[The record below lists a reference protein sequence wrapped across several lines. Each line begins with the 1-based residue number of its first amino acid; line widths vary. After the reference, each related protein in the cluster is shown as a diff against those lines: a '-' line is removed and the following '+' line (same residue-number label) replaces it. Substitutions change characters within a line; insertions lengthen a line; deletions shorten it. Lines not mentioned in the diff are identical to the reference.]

1 MVDERRKSR
10 PEPPRGPG
18 CGEVDGRPARAPTG
32 PAQPRRRRFQAGPP
46 LGPAAKWGGA
56 SRAPGITPT
65 AAPRPHGAERRRAGR
80 RAGDPARARGARGA
94 KRRGAGRAPGR
105 VSPAAA
111 PRSRGAKRRRAGR
124 RAGDPDPG
132 PRGPGC
138 EAARRGPRAGE
149 IPGGGAARSWSEAKT
164 GRPRAG
170 PRRPNRNGGEA
181 CQRSV
186 QRANNGWGKGCL
198 ASNVANRA
206 EKCGY
211 G

>member
-80 RAGDPARARGARGA
+80 RAGDPDRARGARGA

-111 PRSRGAKRRRAGR
+111 PRSHGASEDEPAGGPAIRNRARGARAAKRRGAGRAPGRSPAAAPRARGAKRRRAGR
-124 RAGDPDPG
+124 GPAREGQPIFVPKGQTVRSLHCRRPRPPPGDP
-132 PRGPGC
+132 
-138 EAARRGPRAGE
+138 
-149 IPGGGAARSWSEAKT
+149 T
-164 GRPRAG
+164 
-170 PRRPNRNGGEA
+170 
-181 CQRSV
+181 
-186 QRANNGWGKGCL
+186 
-198 ASNVANRA
+198 ASAP
-206 EKCGY
+206 
-211 G
+211 

>member
-80 RAGDPARARGARGA
+80 RAGDPAPARGARGT

-111 PRSRGAKRRRAGR
+111 PRSHGASEDEPAGGPAIRNRARGARAAKRRGAGR
-124 RAGDPDPG
+124 APG
-132 PRGPGC
+132 RSP
-138 EAARRGPRAGE
+138 AARRALAERSGDGP
-149 IPGGGAARSWSEAKT
+149 AA
-164 GRPRAG
+164 GRPEKARLS
-170 PRRPNRNGGEA
+170 PRKES
-181 CQRSV
+181 CKESV
-186 QRANNGWGKGCL
+186 QRAKKNWVGQGC
-198 ASNVANRA
+198 
-206 EKCGY
+206 
-211 G
+211 